1 MVRRAVEMA
10 VWQRQGDW
18 SVIPHSDLVSQ
29 FRSSDYQ
36 AFLKRHTLLCSINTI
51 TLCAGN
57 TACEEFLRMLKCE
70 RLNRNNY

>member
-29 FRSSDYQ
+29 FRSSE
-36 AFLKRHTLLCSINTI
+36 TI
-51 TLCAGN
+51 
-57 TACEEFLRMLKCE
+57 KPS
-70 RLNRNNY
+70 